1 VEMAKETRLREPKE
15 KGSISIEET
24 LHQRRS
30 VRDYKRGPL
39 SLDQVSQ
46 LLWAASGKNLY
57 RRTAPSAGATYP
69 LEIYLVVG
77 EVKGLEPG
85 IYHYSPSGNRLE
97 IVKEEDV
104 RSGLSRAALG
114 QEMIEEAPISIIIAA
129 DYSRTTGRYGQRGI
143 RYVHMEVGHMGQ
155 NISLQAIALS
165 LGTVMIG
172 AFEDQKVKEVLGIEE
187 KPLYIIPIGKT

>member
-1 VEMAKETRLREPKE
+1 MAKEIKLRQPKE

-39 SLDQVSQ
+39 SLDLVSQ

-69 LEIYLVVG
+69 LEIYLAAG
-77 EVKGLEPG
+77 EVEGLEPG
-85 IYHYSPSGNRLE
+85 IYHYSPSGNYPE
-97 IVKEEDV
+97 IVIEGDV
-104 RSGLSRAALG
+104 RSGLSRVALG
-114 QEMIEEAPISIIIAA
+114 QEMIEEAPVSIIIAA

-143 RYVHMEVGHMGQ
+143 RYVHMEVGHVGQ
-155 NISLQAIALS
+155 NVSLQAIALG
-165 LGTVMIG
+165 LGAVMIG

-187 KPLYIIPIGKT
+187 DPLYIIPIGKI